1 MRILLDTQAF
11 IYAIDENQHY
21 KLPIKARRA
30 LLDPENTRELSAA
43 SVSEI
48 ALKAARRRLDITE
61 KQVRQGLN
69 LLNADILPVRPEH
82 VLRLFQLPLQHSD
95 PIDRI
100 LIAIAL
106 VEDIPIIGGDRLF
119 TRYAGLKVIW

>member
-1 MRILLDTQAF
+1 MRVLLDTQAF
-11 IYAIDENQHY
+11 IYAIDENQHH
-21 KLPIKARRA
+21 KLPGKARHA

-61 KQVRQGLN
+61 KQLQQGLK
-69 LLNADILPVRPEH
+69 LLRADILPVKREH
-82 VLRLFQLPLQHSD
+82 VLRLFQLPLHHSG

-100 LIAIAL
+100 LIAAAL
-106 VEDIPIIGGDRLF
+106 VEDIPIIGGDRVF
-119 TRYAGLKVIW
+119 KRYTGLKIIW